1 MAVVYVLET
10 TPTRVRHIHPDS
22 VTWAQLAGA
31 SPETRSAKD
40 EAGGYARAGKRAPLR
55 GATRRDL
62 QVEITAQHVWMLV
75 SAAMVL
81 LMTPGLGLFYGG
93 MTRAKAALNMIMMSF
108 ISAGIVGVVWVLWG
122 YSMTTGD
129 GVLGIFGNPF
139 AYFGLQ
145 ELMGSPDLIKAGYSA
160 TFAIITVALISGA
173 IADRARFSA
182 WVLFVPLWVTVVY
195 CPLAYMVWGGGLMGA
210 EGAVT
215 AAFGQVIDFAGG
227 AVVEISSGTAALV
240 LAVILGPRQGFG
252 KDPGHRP
259 HNIPIIML
267 GAAILW
273 FGWFGFNGG
282 AATTAEQAGLI
293 WVNTLVTPAAA
304 MLSWLMTEKARHG
317 HPTSLGAASGVVA
330 GLVAITPSCANISP
344 VAAIVLG
351 LAAGAACAVFVD
363 LKYRFGLDDSLD
375 VVGVHLGAGLIGTL
389 SLGFIALPLDG
400 QAGGLFYGGGFQQL
414 IAQTAAVVITLLLS
428 GAGTLVI
435 GRAIHRTVGFRVS
448 PEAENAG
455 VDLSE
460 HAESAY
466 SFAVP
471 GNGLSPMGPGLPTA
485 AAAPRTPGEASA
497 QAPSGASGQQAKEDS
512 YA

>member
-1 MAVVYVLET
+1 M
-10 TPTRVRHIHPDS
+10 
-22 VTWAQLAGA
+22 
-31 SPETRSAKD
+31 
-40 EAGGYARAGKRAPLR
+40 
-55 GATRRDL
+55 
-62 QVEITAQHVWMLV
+62 EITAQYVWLMI

-139 AYFGLQ
+139 ANFGLQ
-145 ELMGSPDLIKAGYSA
+145 NLMGSPDLITAGYSA

-182 WVLFVPLWVTVVY
+182 WSMFVPVWITVVY
-195 CPLAYMVWGGGLMGA
+195 CPLAFMIWGGGLMGPD
-210 EGAVT
+210 GAVT
-215 AAFGQVIDFAGG
+215 AVFGQVIDFAGG

-240 LAVILGPRQGFG
+240 LALIVGQRHGFA
-252 KDPGHRP
+252 KDPNHRP
-259 HNIPIIML
+259 HNIPFIML

-304 MLSWLMTEKARHG
+304 MLSWLVVEKIRHG

-344 VAAIVLG
+344 VAAVGLG
-351 LAAGAACAVFVD
+351 LVAGAGCCWFVD

-375 VVGVHLGAGLIGTL
+375 VVGVHLGGGLIGTL
-389 SLGFIALPLDG
+389 SLGFLALPMDG
-400 QAGGLFYGGGFQQL
+400 AGGGLFYGGGFQQL
-414 IAQTAAVVITLLLS
+414 IAQTAAVVITVLLS
-428 GAGTLVI
+428 GIGTLLIGGVI
-435 GRAIHRTVGFRVS
+435 HKTIGFRVS
-448 PEAENAG
+448 QEAEAAG

-460 HAESAY
+460 HAETAY
-466 SFAVP
+466 SF
-471 GNGLSPMGPGLPTA
+471 
-485 AAAPRTPGEASA
+485 GEAGAGFNPLGHMVS
-497 QAPSGASGQQAKEDS
+497 PSVSPAAVRAKEDS
-512 YA
+512 FA